1 MKQAEQGS
9 KEQRLGPLCVN
20 DFGERYYYNLNRHG
34 FDKVSAEALFDTKF
48 GKTLF
53 EEDAL
58 NVIIGTDSG
67 LLLRYLQTKPL
78 PNGTRYLFI
87 EPESVLTALEADG
100 LLDNLDERLAC
111 IAMRDWA
118 EAIGRFKITD
128 YFYIDAVRSYNAICA
143 QDDYI
148 EEYAELSWHVTELLS
163 QLHWQTSVELG
174 AEAFIARQIHN
185 IADNKLPAKLLAG
198 AFAGKTVVLL
208 AGGPSLD
215 GALSWVKAHRDRLV
229 VFAVSRIARQLLQ
242 ADLYPDFIFSVDPT
256 ELSFDI
262 SKEML
267 EFDERTVFVCS
278 HHTVPTLLNQWRGLA
293 LYLGDRLPWTSDL
306 NCPNLESV
314 GPTVTN
320 TALQVAYRFGFRRI
334 VLAGV
339 DLCFTRDGFT
349 HAKGSNEALAGPR
362 FNLTSLQ
369 VQTNA
374 GGMAPTSCDF
384 AQAIHSLALQARH
397 LTAAGCEIINVSE
410 HAAKV
415 DGIGYLAL
423 EEIDLAQTAVDVAG
437 IVQIRLGGAGEEA
450 AYYAKV
456 LADLRRAQF
465 QIRSI
470 AKLVE
475 DARRINDAMYN
486 EHGMIDEYKDKR
498 KLDKIEKK
506 LKREHRHYSRLVKKF
521 GIRRFIKLAKPFT
534 DQDWTAQEAKQ
545 LGNVFYDAYRD
556 GAAKLLQL
564 IEASMDRVLAR
575 QQELS
580 LHPDFSVLIAQTL
593 KDRSFGRVRIWRQRF
608 GAEQIPAALQNE
620 LAELDRNYRQVL
632 LNRETRHFA
641 QAKDQS
647 SLHNLKQR
655 VGMLFKHQK
664 IEELADLRIS
674 LQKHPEPEK
683 VLPYQ
688 ALVAGYLA
696 ELANEHEAAL
706 DAYRQIVDGG
716 DVLLE
721 EALARIVVIAVE
733 RDDARQADLALECL
747 AQLNPLYLPWY
758 ADIQRLHGDILV
770 AIDTYNAYIRRFP
783 NDSSTQLK
791 LARLYLDQGIYE
803 AAELML
809 DHLLTNKP
817 GLDAALAMRL
827 QLAKIRAASTVASA
841 DAG

>member
-1 MKQAEQGS
+1 MTQCEQGS
-9 KEQRLGPLCVN
+9 EEQRLGPLCVN

-34 FDKVSAEALFDTKF
+34 FDKVSAEVLFDTKF
-48 GKTLF
+48 GKALF

-67 LLLRYLQTKPL
+67 LLLRYLQARPL

-87 EPESVLTALEADG
+87 EPESVLAALDANG
-100 LLDNLDERLAC
+100 LLTDMDERMAC
-111 IAMRDWA
+111 IAMSDWVD
-118 EAIGRFKITD
+118 AIGRFKITD

-215 GALSWVKAHRDRLV
+215 SALPWVRTHRDRLV

-293 LYLGDRLPWTSDL
+293 LYLGDRLPWISDL

-397 LTAAGCEIINVSE
+397 LSAAGCDIVNVSE

-415 DGIGYLAL
+415 DGIRYLAL
-423 EEIDLAQTAVDVAG
+423 AELDLPQTAVDVAD
-437 IVQIRLGGAGEEA
+437 IVQSRLAGSDEEA
-450 AYYAKV
+450 AYYVKA
-456 LADLRRAQF
+456 LTDLRRARF

-486 EHGMIDEYKDKR
+486 EHGVIGEYKDKQ

-521 GIRRFIKLAKPFT
+521 GIRRFIKLAKPFN
-534 DQDWTAQEAKQ
+534 DQDWTAEEAKQ

-564 IEASMDRVLAR
+564 IEASIDRVLAR
-575 QQELS
+575 QQELA
-580 LHPDFSVLIAQTL
+580 LHPDFSVLIAQAR
-593 KDRSFGRVRIWRQRF
+593 KDRSFGRVRLWRRRF
-608 GAEQIPAALQNE
+608 AAELIPAALQHE
-620 LAELDRNYRQVL
+620 LAELDSAYLRVL
-632 LNRETRHFA
+632 HDRETRHFV
-641 QAKDQS
+641 QAKGQS
-647 SLHNLKQR
+647 SLQNLRQR
-655 VGMLFKHQK
+655 AGMLFKHQK
-664 IEELADLRIS
+664 VEELADLRNS
-674 LQKHPEPEK
+674 LRKHSEPEN
-683 VLPYQ
+683 VAPYQ
-688 ALVAGYLA
+688 ALITGYLA
-696 ELANEHEAAL
+696 ELARDHDAAL

-716 DVLLE
+716 DSLLE

-733 RDDARQADLALECL
+733 RDDVYQANLALECL
-747 AQLNPLYLPWY
+747 SRLNPLYQPWY
-758 ADIQRLHGDILV
+758 AEIQRLHGDILV

-783 NDSSTQLK
+783 DDSAAQLK

-817 GLDAALAMRL
+817 GLEAALAMRL
-827 QLAKIRAASTVASA
+827 QLAKIRADSAVGSA
-841 DAG
+841 DVG